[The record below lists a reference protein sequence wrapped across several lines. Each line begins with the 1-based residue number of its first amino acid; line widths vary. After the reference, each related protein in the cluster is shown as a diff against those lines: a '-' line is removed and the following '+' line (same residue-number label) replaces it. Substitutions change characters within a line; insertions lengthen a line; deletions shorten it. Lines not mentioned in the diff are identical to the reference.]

1 MNPLIMALLSR
12 LPQMGAAASKFTK
25 LPQLGAAMSRGADAF
40 ANAPKWK
47 QFATLSPL
55 ALMPTM
61 ARGSGE
67 DSNIPVSESA
77 RIRQELVDAGITTPD
92 LPPNP
97 LFPKDRMLDPNIRF
111 GDPSSLERRL
121 DLARVPIDLTRVP
134 TPAESTSASG
144 SELPFETYQR
154 LTGQKWTGGS
164 SDPVRALLQELGVSA
179 QPGSSEA
186 NMGLQKA
193 LMARSA
199 TPTAPVSAQA
209 HPALADLFQ
218 SPKASMPDLESITSD
233 SLPAEALMNLPGTTQ
248 GMAIPEQV
256 RRRFLGLF

>member
-12 LPQMGAAASKFTK
+12 LPQMGASASRA
-25 LPQLGAAMSRGADAF
+25 LGAFTS
-40 ANAPKWK
+40 APKWK
-47 QFATLSPL
+47 QFTTLSPL
-55 ALMPTM
+55 ALTPG
-61 ARGSGE
+61 AVRSGY
-67 DSNIPVSESA
+67 STNA
-77 RIRQELVDAGITTPD
+77 LPD

-97 LFPKDRMLDPNIRF
+97 LQTRDRMPDPNIRF
-111 GDPSSLERRL
+111 GSPDVLGEEL
-121 DLARVPIDLTRVP
+121 DRARVS
-134 TPAESTSASG
+134 TPAERSG
-144 SELPFETYQR
+144 SSELPFETYQR

-186 NMGLQKA
+186 NMGLQRA

-199 TPTAPVSAQA
+199 APTAPVSAQA

-218 SPKASMPDLESITSD
+218 APTASMPDLESITSD

-248 GMAIPEQV
+248 GMAMPEQV